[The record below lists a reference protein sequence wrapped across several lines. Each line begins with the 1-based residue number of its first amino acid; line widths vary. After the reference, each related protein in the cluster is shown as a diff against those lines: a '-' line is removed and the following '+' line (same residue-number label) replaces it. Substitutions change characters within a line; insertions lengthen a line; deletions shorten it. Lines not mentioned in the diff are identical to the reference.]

1 MEIPQNRRVTIVT
14 PLCYTPGVKTLTI
27 RDLRTRPREAQKTL
41 ADEGEALLTSNGK
54 PVALML
60 RVDASTL
67 QETLDTLRR
76 AKGLQALRAIRR
88 RARER
93 GLDRLGIREID
104 AIVARTRNEKRR
116 RLHE

>member
-1 MEIPQNRRVTIVT
+1 M
-14 PLCYTPGVKTLTI
+14 KTLTI

-60 RVDASTL
+60 RVDSDSLT
-67 QETLDTLRR
+67 ETLETIRR
-76 AKGLQALRAIRR
+76 ARGLRALRAIRR

-93 GLDRLGIREID
+93 GLDRLSGKEID
-104 AIVARTRNEKRR
+104 ALIKKTRRHR
-116 RLHE
+116 